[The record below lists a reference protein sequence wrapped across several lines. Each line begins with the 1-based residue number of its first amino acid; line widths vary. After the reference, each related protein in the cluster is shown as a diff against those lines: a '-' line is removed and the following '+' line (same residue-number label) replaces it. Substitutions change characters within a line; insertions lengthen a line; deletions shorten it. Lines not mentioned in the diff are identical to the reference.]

1 MNYSNR
7 YRELNSYF
15 CLGQDVQLPETKCI
29 IRFFS
34 FKSNGNNYQS
44 TQDTDHVFSDKVSEN
59 TSFVYPVFVPK
70 GVVKSD
76 KAILLMHGLNERNW
90 SKYLTWAE
98 FLCNATGKIVIL
110 FPIAYHVNR
119 SPEAWSNPRNLQL
132 IYESRKIRNG
142 VDRSLSFANVALSE
156 RITQNPHRF
165 YSSGRQTV
173 SDITQL
179 VGQIKSGLHPL
190 FYSGAHVD
198 FFAYSI
204 GAFLS
209 QITFMANPF
218 GFFED
223 SKLFMFCG
231 GSIFSSMFG
240 QSRTIM
246 DKVAFDTLLKYYKEE
261 FSDKNERPEFL
272 DDIFDSFNSM
282 ISPERSELGRMDFF
296 NKMANRLAG
305 VSLQKDVVIPY
316 EGITK
321 ALGEGNTRNYIDL
334 VDFDFD
340 YSHENPFPVG
350 LKSDS
355 VLINN
360 SFDYVFSKAAAFL
373 S

>member
-1 MNYSNR
+1 MNYTNR

-15 CLGQDVQLPETKCI
+15 CLGRDVQLPETKCN

-34 FKSNGNNYQS
+34 FNSNGNNYQS
-44 TQDTDHVFSDKVSEN
+44 MQDADHIFSDKVSEN
-59 TSFVYPVFVPK
+59 TSFVYPVFVPRN
-70 GVVKSD
+70 VIKSD

-132 IYESRKIRNG
+132 IYESRKMKNG

-179 VGQIKSGLHPL
+179 VGQIKAGMHPL
-190 FYSGAHVD
+190 FHSGAHVD

-209 QITFMANPF
+209 QITFMANPC
-218 GFFED
+218 GLFED

-246 DKVAFDTLLKYYKEE
+246 DKLAFDTLLKYYKEE

-282 ISPERSELGRMDFF
+282 IAPERRELSRRSFFDKMD
-296 NKMANRLAG
+296 KRLAG

-316 EGITK
+316 EGIAK
-321 ALGEGNTRNYIDL
+321 ALGDGKALNHIDL
-334 VDFDFD
+334 VDFDFE
-340 YSHENPFPVG
+340 YTHENPFPVSSRANADVID
-350 LKSDS
+350 KSFND
-355 VLINN
+355 
-360 SFDYVFSKAAAFL
+360 VFLKAAEFL